1 MKDSIQQLLCA
12 KIKTFDCQQEVQ
24 YLKMNWLYVA
34 TTAASLRLDQGIKIF
49 EIEKEALIRHL
60 IPDQYVSHVTFNKS
74 IILATGIATIEVND
88 ENQLEIITTHKF
100 WSLDEVFDKTLET
113 KDLQCHE
120 LNSNS
125 NNNSKMESSA
135 ILGSDVITT
144 ENKFIIQ
151 RSFWP

>member
-1 MKDSIQQLLCA
+1 MILEKPS
-12 KIKTFDCQQEVQ
+12 KIKAFESQQDVQ
-24 YLKMNWLYVA
+24 YLKMNWPYVA
-34 TTAASLRLDQGIKIF
+34 RTAGSLRLDQGIKLF
-49 EIEKEALIRHL
+49 DIEKETLIRHL

-100 WSLDEVFDKTLET
+100 WSLDDIFDDSIET
-113 KDLQCHE
+113 KDLKWLE

-144 ENKFIIQ
+144 ENKIIIQ